1 MAFRQCRW
9 ESLPAEGEPELD
21 INSARG
27 EFPAAND
34 CVHLNSASRSIM
46 PRGCVDA
53 MTRYAKTAHLIDPD
67 KPSEFSTVVSDVRSQ
82 VAALINA
89 SPSDIA
95 LSWNTSV
102 PLNIAAQGMRV
113 GPRDRVVVGRAEFPA
128 NLYVW
133 ENLRAKGVEVTVLPQ
148 GRGYTTVEDVR
159 QALTQ
164 EAGGRRTVALALSF
178 VAFQNGYKA
187 DLEEIGRICRENG
200 VVLVVD
206 GIQGLGALEL
216 DVKKCGIDVLASGGQ
231 KWLLSP
237 FGTGFLYCSP
247 TARDVLF
254 PSFAGWLSVKGM
266 DKVFATVL
274 GIPFDLVEDS
284 RRFEIGTLSYQDL
297 AGFRESLRLI
307 LSVGV
312 GSIQAHI
319 FGLLDELVA
328 ELRQLPVEI
337 RSVLEPTHRSG
348 ILSFGCRNSVLLK
361 QELEK
366 EGIIVAAREGGI
378 RVSPHLYNTREEIAT
393 LCDALRRHVPALA
406 RRGE

>member
-1 MAFRQCRW
+1 M
-9 ESLPAEGEPELD
+9 D
-21 INSARG
+21 ILSARN

-82 VAALINA
+82 VAALVNA
-89 SPSDIA
+89 SASDIA

-102 PLNIAAQGMRV
+102 PLNIVAQGMRV
-113 GPRDRVVVGRAEFPA
+113 GRGDRVVVGRAEFPA
-128 NLYVW
+128 NLYPW
-133 ENLRAKGVEVTVLPQ
+133 ENLRAKGAEVTVLPP

-159 QALTQ
+159 QALT
-164 EAGGRRTVALALSF
+164 EDAGGRRTVALALSF

-200 VVLVVD
+200 VMLVVD

-216 DVKKCGIDVLASGGQ
+216 DVKKSGIDVLASGGQ

-237 FGTGFLYCSP
+237 FGSGFLYCSP
-247 TARDVLF
+247 AAREVLF

-284 RRFEIGTLSYQDL
+284 RRFEIGTLPYQDL

-312 GSIQAHI
+312 SSIQAHI

-337 RSVLEPTHRSG
+337 RSVLEPAHRSG
-348 ILSFGCRNSVLLK
+348 ILAFACRNSVLLK

-378 RVSPHLYNTREEIAT
+378 RVSPHLYNTSGEIAT
-393 LCDALRRHVPALA
+393 LCAALRKHVPALA
-406 RRGE
+406 RREE

>member
-1 MAFRQCRW
+1 M
-9 ESLPAEGEPELD
+9 D
-21 INSARG
+21 ISSARQ

-34 CVHLNSASRSIM
+34 CVHLNSASRSIL

-53 MTRYAKTAHLIDPD
+53 MTRYAKTCHLIDPD

-82 VAALINA
+82 VAELINA
-89 SPSDIA
+89 SASDVA

-102 PLNIAAQGMRV
+102 PLNIVAQGMRV
-113 GPRDRVVVGRAEFPA
+113 GPGDRVVVGRAEFPA

-133 ENLRAKGVEVTVLPQ
+133 ENLRSKGAEVTVLPQ

-164 EAGGRRTVALALSF
+164 DAGGRRTVALALSF

-187 DLEEIGRICRENG
+187 DLEEIGRICRQNG
-200 VVLVVD
+200 VMFVVD
-206 GIQGLGALEL
+206 GIQGVGALEL
-216 DVKKCGIDVLASGGQ
+216 DVRKCGVDVLASGGQ
-231 KWLLSP
+231 KWMLSP

-247 TARDVLF
+247 AAREVLF
-254 PSFAGWLSVKGM
+254 PAFAGWLSVKGM

-297 AGFRESLRLI
+297 AGFRESLKLM

-312 GSIQAHI
+312 SSIQAHI
-319 FGLLDELVA
+319 FGLLDELVQ

-337 RSVLEPTHRSG
+337 RSVLEPAHRSG
-348 ILSFGCRNSVLLK
+348 ILAFGCRNSVLLK

-393 LCDALRRHVPALA
+393 LCAALKKHVPALA

>member
-1 MAFRQCRW
+1 M
-9 ESLPAEGEPELD
+9 D
-21 INSARG
+21 INIARD
-27 EFPAAND
+27 EFPAAKD

-53 MTRYAKTAHLIDPD
+53 VARYAKTAHLIDPE
-67 KPSEFSTVVSDVRSQ
+67 KPSEFSTVVADVRSL
-82 VAALINA
+82 VAELINA
-89 SPSDIA
+89 SPADIA

-102 PLNIAAQGMRV
+102 PLNIVAQGMRV
-113 GPRDRVVVGRAEFPA
+113 GPGDRIVVGRAEFPA
-128 NLYVW
+128 NLYPW
-133 ENLRAKGVEVTVLPQ
+133 ENLRAKGVEVTILPQ

-159 QALTQ
+159 RALT
-164 EAGGRRTVALALSF
+164 EDSGGRRTVALALSF

-187 DLEEIGRICRENG
+187 DLEEIGRICRQNG
-200 VVLVVD
+200 VMLVVD
-206 GIQGLGALEL
+206 GIQGLGAMEL
-216 DVKKCGIDVLASGGQ
+216 DVQKCGIDVLASGGQ

-247 TARDVLF
+247 AARQVLF

-284 RRFEIGTLSYQDL
+284 RRFEIGTLAYQDL
-297 AGFRESLRLI
+297 AGFRESLKLI
-307 LSVGV
+307 LAVGV
-312 GSIQAHI
+312 GNIQAHI
-319 FGLLDELVA
+319 LGLLDGLIDG
-328 ELRQLPVEI
+328 LRELPVEI
-337 RSVLEPTHRSG
+337 RSVLEPAHRSG
-348 ILSFGCRNSVLLK
+348 ILAFECRNSVRVK

-378 RVSPHLYNTREEIAT
+378 RVSPHVYNKREEID
-393 LCDALRRHVPALA
+393 LLSSALKKHVPTLA